1 MPATPYHLTSELK
14 RTADA
19 VLALRAAL
27 EALPRGEF
35 PADAQARAELAAIA
49 RAAENEMLGALE
61 ETEGIARTLE
71 H

>member
-1 MPATPYHLTSELK
+1 MAATPYQLPTDLK

-19 VLALRAAL
+19 VLALRDAL

-35 PADAQARAELAAIA
+35 PTDAGARAELAAVA

-61 ETEGIARTLE
+61 ETEGIARLLE

>member
-1 MPATPYHLTSELK
+1 MSASPYQLPTELK

-19 VLALRAAL
+19 VLALRDAL
-27 EALPRGEF
+27 AALPRGEL
-35 PADAQARAELAAIA
+35 PVEPKARAELAAIA

>member
-1 MPATPYHLTSELK
+1 MAATPYHLGAELQ

-27 EALPRGEF
+27 AKLPRGEF
-35 PADAQARAELAAIA
+35 PADPKARAELAAIA
-49 RAAENEMLGALE
+49 RAAESEMLGALE

>member
-1 MPATPYHLTSELK
+1 MPATPYQLPGDLQ
-14 RTADA
+14 RAADA

-35 PADAQARAELAAIA
+35 PVDPKARAELASIA

-61 ETEGIARTLE
+61 ETEGLARILE

>member
-1 MPATPYHLTSELK
+1 MPATPYPLPADLK

-19 VLALRAAL
+19 VLALHAAL
-27 EALPRGEF
+27 AKLPRGEF
-35 PADAQARAELAAIA
+35 PKDAAARAELAAIA

-61 ETEGIARTLE
+61 ETEGIARLLE

>member
-1 MPATPYHLTSELK
+1 MAATPYQLPTDLQ

-27 EALPRGEF
+27 EALPEGEL
-35 PADAQARAELAAIA
+35 PEEPEARAELAAIA